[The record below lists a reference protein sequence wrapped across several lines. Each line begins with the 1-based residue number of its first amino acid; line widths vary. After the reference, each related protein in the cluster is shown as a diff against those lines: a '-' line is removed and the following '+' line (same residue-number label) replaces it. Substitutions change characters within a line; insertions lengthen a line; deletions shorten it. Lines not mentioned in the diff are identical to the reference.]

1 MITQET
7 LLGEPVRAAEPKDSK
22 LPPEPPTPA
31 IQGASLGIV
40 YPIGYSMP
48 GAQERIDELL
58 QDPKVLLIDT
68 RIKPYSWNERWK
80 KEELKRTYGEKYH
93 WAGKFLGNPAK
104 DTGRLEVADPDKG
117 IAGLL
122 KYLSEGHDLILLC
135 QCPHYEKCH
144 TSIIVNLLLQKANVE
159 VVKFA
164 VIDALGSCCKCGE
177 PAFLKSPSG
186 KYIYCRRCGVCARPK
201 CTKTIEQ
208 FIMHPRMG
216 IWVCPC
222 VA

>member
-7 LLGEPVRAAEPKDSK
+7 LIDDPMQVAEHKDSK

-31 IQGASLGIV
+31 IQGASMGIV
-40 YPIGYSMP
+40 YPIGYSAP
-48 GAQERIDELL
+48 GAQERIDKLL
-58 QDPKVLLIDT
+58 KDPKVLLIDT

-93 WAGKFLGNPAK
+93 WAGKFLGNKALG
-104 DTGRLEVADPDKG
+104 TGNIEIADPEKG

-144 TSIIVNLLLQKANVE
+144 TSVIVDLLLQKANVE
-159 VVKFA
+159 VVKFEA
-164 VIDALGSCCKCGE
+164 PDALGPCCKCGE

-222 VA
+222 IA